1 MGCVESNLTAAI
13 SQPSKLQNERG
24 VGFKSLCDGVI
35 DTTTAL
41 RLANGLPAWSLMRA
55 RRVDRVNTMQQRRRV
70 WSPAQ
75 RRKCLTLLGFL
86 G

>member
-1 MGCVESNLTAAI
+1 
-13 SQPSKLQNERG
+13 
-24 VGFKSLCDGVI
+24 
-35 DTTTAL
+35 
-41 RLANGLPAWSLMRA
+41 MRA

-86 G
+86 GYAAIATEAVGYWTRMPFRQERPWL